1 VKVTIYT
8 RAKNE
13 TGQWR
18 YLKVKQGRGHRTGA
32 IGGPFYLRFAT
43 DGRKIWERV
52 GDSLEA
58 ATEAAETRHQ
68 ALEAQKRGLTVTE
81 LDTLSNAGR
90 IPIKAAC
97 EAFLKLKTGKA
108 KKTVAAYSL
117 HLSDFREAIG
127 SRVRFMD
134 AINADAMR
142 RYRDWMADKDLS
154 PKTQHTR
161 LLTVTF
167 LLKKNGFKNPLPWDE
182 FPVFEVEAAVP
193 FAADELKRMFAVMT
207 PEEVIRYKF
216 FLGSGAREQEVSF
229 ATWQDLDLQKG
240 VFTVRAKPEL
250 GFTPKSH
257 ESRSVPLP
265 ASLVTALKERKKK
278 APHAR
283 WVFVNEL
290 NEPDGHFL
298 RKLKAIAKRA
308 GLNCGHCTTV
318 TTDLN
323 KQQRTEEVERIWASQ
338 TLEEQFANFDKKMTL
353 KRTISCADHPIC
365 QHFFLH
371 RFRKT
376 CATRWSEAG
385 VPVRQ
390 IQAWLG
396 HKDLTT
402 TMRYLGT
409 GDMNAPQTRAKID
422 AAFVD

>member
-1 VKVTIYT
+1 
-8 RAKNE
+8 
-13 TGQWR
+13 
-18 YLKVKQGRGHRTGA
+18 
-32 IGGPFYLRFAT
+32 
-43 DGRKIWERV
+43 
-52 GDSLEA
+52 
-58 ATEAAETRHQ
+58 
-68 ALEAQKRGLTVTE
+68 
-81 LDTLSNAGR
+81 
-90 IPIKAAC
+90 
-97 EAFLKLKTGKA
+97 
-108 KKTVAAYSL
+108 
-117 HLSDFREAIG
+117 
-127 SRVRFMD
+127 
-134 AINADAMR
+134 
-142 RYRDWMADKDLS
+142 
-154 PKTQHTR
+154 
-161 LLTVTF
+161 
-167 LLKKNGFKNPLPWDE
+167 LPWDE

-323 KQQRTEEVERIWASQ
+323 KQQRTEEVDRIWASQ
-338 TLEEQFANFDKKMTL
+338 TLEEL
-353 KRTISCADHPIC
+353 IC
-365 QHFFLH
+365 KL
-371 RFRKT
+371 R
-376 CATRWSEAG
+376 
-385 VPVRQ
+385 
-390 IQAWLG
+390 
-396 HKDLTT
+396 
-402 TMRYLGT
+402 
-409 GDMNAPQTRAKID
+409 
-422 AAFVD
+422 